1 MSETSPYSRA
11 PVQRE
16 GVMREHRLM
25 IEPTILQ
32 RHRKDLEIA
41 ADTGKHPRDH
51 ASFADHRV
59 ASGTDIVTP

>member
-1 MSETSPYSRA
+1 
-11 PVQRE
+11 
-16 GVMREHRLM
+16 MREHRLM